1 MVKLNNPAPG
11 GMQARG
17 SNRDDLR
24 QGNLS
29 TLLEYVY
36 KNNSISRS
44 DLTSATGLNRSTISD
59 LVGELVELKL
69 VSESESPQLRR
80 VGRPSVNVSI
90 ADNIFAITVVPRHH
104 STTISAV
111 GMNGTVAS
119 RIRIATPIH
128 PSPEQVCDAVE
139 QGIGQIRS
147 QLKKGYKLV
156 GVAVAISGQ
165 VDVRN
170 NSVRI
175 CSMLKWVDVPFG
187 SLLQERLG
195 MPVWVD
201 NDGSLA
207 CLAESSFGAGRG
219 FSDIIYLFGGAGG
232 IGGGVVIDNQLVR
245 GSRGYAGELGHIRIM
260 DSRSVDSLGIA
271 GTLEALV
278 NRDDLAH
285 ALGLDDPEDDVLSR
299 AILSATTPR
308 AVRLI
313 EKKIQ
318 ALGYALS
325 TLVNIFNP
333 QVILLSGFLQ
343 PLYQANDYSLL
354 SKMRQNAVAG
364 SREHVQIRTTELGGR
379 ILEIGGAQL
388 AFTDLIANP
397 AQAKF
402 Y

>member
-1 MVKLNNPAPG
+1 
-11 GMQARG
+11 
-17 SNRDDLR
+17 
-24 QGNLS
+24 
-29 TLLEYVY
+29 
-36 KNNSISRS
+36 
-44 DLTSATGLNRSTISD
+44 
-59 LVGELVELKL
+59 
-69 VSESESPQLRR
+69 
-80 VGRPSVNVSI
+80 
-90 ADNIFAITVVPRHH
+90 
-104 STTISAV
+104 
-111 GMNGTVAS
+111 MNGAVAS
-119 RIRIATPIH
+119 RVRIATPIH
-128 PSPEQVCDAVE
+128 PSPEEVCDAVE
-139 QGIGQIRS
+139 KGIAQVRAE
-147 QLKKGYKLV
+147 LKRGSRVV
-156 GVAVAISGQ
+156 GVAVVVSGQ

-187 SLLQERLG
+187 SLLEERLK

-207 CLAESSFGAGRG
+207 CMAESSFGAGRG

-245 GSRGYAGELGHIRIM
+245 GSRGYAGELGHIRIT
-260 DSRSVDSLGIA
+260 DSKSVDSLGLT

-285 ALGLDDPEDDVLSR
+285 ALGLDDPEDDDLSR

-308 AVRLI
+308 AIRLI

-318 ALGYALS
+318 ALGFALAN
-325 TLVNIFNP
+325 LVNIFNP

-343 PLYQANDYSLL
+343 PLFQANDYSLL

-388 AFTDLIANP
+388 AFTDLIADP
-397 AQAKF
+397 ARAKF